1 MEVDTAIISKGR
13 DKDLIWE
20 LARFASK
27 GTHTIPAWSGFN
39 AMTSGKTVPVAT
51 IRYLP
56 FIHAPPTDLSTIYT
70 TLLKLVAVAEKLG
83 QPHILVTAD
92 LAIYLKAQQILWNK
106 PESLAGKV
114 TMRLG
119 GMHLLMS
126 FIASIGKL
134 FGDGGLLQLLT
145 ATDVYA
151 DATARQM
158 LQGKQLNR
166 AVRGIKLVLEAL
178 SHVYLT
184 SAQSWCHCQGIQW
197 MALDT
202 DQGITDLQHT
212 FRAKDKDS
220 SREIID
226 KLDTSGVAEALRQ
239 FKAMGRSQSAT
250 FTFWDNF
257 MDSAHIML

>member
-1 MEVDTAIISKGR
+1 
-13 DKDLIWE
+13 
-20 LARFASK
+20 
-27 GTHTIPAWSGFN
+27 
-39 AMTSGKTVPVAT
+39 MTSDKTVPVAT
-51 IRYLP
+51 IRYLS

-70 TLLKLVAVAEKLG
+70 TLLKLVAVAEKLR
-83 QPHILVTAD
+83 QPHILVTGD
-92 LAIYLKAQQILWNK
+92 LAIYLKAQQILWSK

-119 GMHLLMS
+119 GMHLLMA

-158 LQGKQLNR
+158 LEGKQLNR

-184 SAQSWCHCQGIQW
+184 SA
-197 MALDT
+197 
-202 DQGITDLQHT
+202 
-212 FRAKDKDS
+212 
-220 SREIID
+220 
-226 KLDTSGVAEALRQ
+226 
-239 FKAMGRSQSAT
+239 
-250 FTFWDNF
+250 
-257 MDSAHIML
+257 